1 MTNLENLGI
10 SKNRINA
17 LSKKGLLSVEDIQ
30 EFFPRK
36 YYDFSTQRS
45 LSEENRNQYIA
56 VVGIL
61 KKVSTDKTNH
71 TVMLKAKVEEEL
83 SGKTLHVMWIGSY
96 YLKNIIKEWEQQ
108 KVMVC
113 GELTYFEQYGTY
125 HMNNPIVFDK
135 FGKQHFCI
143 YPVYKKMAGI
153 SDDFMKD
160 TIQAALSM
168 QREETLPVSYRDK
181 YHLME
186 INHAIYT
193 LHYPKSM
200 PEVIQAKK
208 RFTYEKLLNFAM
220 EIEKEEHA
228 VSRGT
233 IYNIRTLK
241 NTNDYVQRLPFSLTP
256 SQQTVYEDMKHK
268 AFNGIRINAL
278 VQGDVGSG
286 KTIQK

>member
-108 KVMVC
+108 KVN
-113 GELTYFEQYGTY
+113 EQVAVSSESASKIFSIT
-125 HMNNPIVFDK
+125 
-135 FGKQHFCI
+135 
-143 YPVYKKMAGI
+143 
-153 SDDFMKD
+153 D
-160 TIQAALSM
+160 TITGIASKQ
-168 QREETLPVSYRDK
+168 
-181 YHLME
+181 
-186 INHAIYT
+186 IC
-193 LHYPKSM
+193 YP
-200 PEVIQAKK
+200 
-208 RFTYEKLLNFAM
+208 
-220 EIEKEEHA
+220 
-228 VSRGT
+228 
-233 IYNIRTLK
+233 
-241 NTNDYVQRLPFSLTP
+241 
-256 SQQTVYEDMKHK
+256 
-268 AFNGIRINAL
+268 
-278 VQGDVGSG
+278 
-286 KTIQK
+286 